1 MLYMQLNGNMFWY
14 NLFTSSSGSNNQ
26 NFLYT
31 RLGRTKFEEIFDICF
46 STRKAVLQWL
56 NYRQQD
62 QLLWQ

>member
-1 MLYMQLNGNMFWY
+1 MNGAVDPTVAKKVKP
-14 NLFTSSSGSNNQ
+14 LV
-26 NFLYT
+26 
-31 RLGRTKFEEIFDICF
+31 IFDICF